1 MNHKQYIH
9 AWILEQEDL
18 GLVFDMTCGNGHDT
32 LFLAEHAESVVAVDI
47 QMSAIEASK
56 KRTEA
61 FTNVHFIHA
70 SHDTIQFDKTPPISG
85 AIYNLGYLPGSDKET
100 ITNKSSTVQSLKNI
114 IPHLTHFLVVSCYR
128 KHPGGDE
135 EYLAVRSYLES
146 LNLNIEVFEY
156 EVALSPVTFLIK
168 FK

>member
-32 LFLAEHAESVVAVDI
+32 LFLAEHAKEVVAVDI
-47 QMSAIEASK
+47 QMSAIEATK
-56 KRTEA
+56 KRTERY
-61 FTNVHFIHA
+61 TNVRFIHA
-70 SHDTIQFDKTPPISG
+70 SHDTVHFDKTQAITG

-100 ITNKSSTVQSLKNI
+100 ITHKHTTVQSLKNI

-128 KHPGGDE
+128 KHQGGNE
-135 EYLAVRSYLES
+135 EYTAVKSYLES
-146 LNLNIEVFEY
+146 LNLNIEVFYY
-156 EVALSPVTFLIK
+156 EVPLSPVTFLIK